1 MNLSKVITNL
11 KSKKNV
17 NYNKYLRSI
26 GSLDEIEIIKHSYD
40 LQAGSYIKFFL
51 KNKDL
56 EKKYCDE
63 IADIVKKKFGKFES
77 FLDCGCGEM
86 TISYSLIQRLNF
98 IKKFLLFDISLNRM
112 VMGKVFLKKYLK
124 KNNFKKTNFFCS
136 SLESIPLNDNS
147 INLVFTNH
155 AIEPNKDNAKN
166 IIRELYRITNYGLI
180 LNEPDY
186 TSASKEQKKRMIK
199 NNYVKN
205 IPKILKQLKINYETV
220 KIKNSI
226 GALNKTTCFI
236 IFKKKN
242 KKNKI
247 EFIDP
252 FYKKKIIGK
261 KYFYFSYVLR
271 QVYFIFKG
279 IPIFDFER
287 PTIINDTVIKD

>member
-1 MNLSKVITNL
+1 MNISKVITSL

-26 GSLDEIEIIKHSYD
+26 GNLDEIEIIKHSYD

-56 EKKYCDE
+56 ETNYCNE
-63 IADIVKKKFGKFES
+63 IANIIKKNFGKFES

-86 TISYSLIQRLNF
+86 TISYSLIERLSF

-112 VMGKVFLKKYLK
+112 IMGKGFLKKHLK

-136 SLESIPLNDNS
+136 SLDSIPLNDNS

-155 AIEPNKDNAKN
+155 AIEPNKKNAKN
-166 IIRELYRITNYGLI
+166 IIKELYRITNYGLI
-180 LNEPDY
+180 INEPDY

-199 NNYVKN
+199 NNYVKD
-205 IPKILKQLKINYETV
+205 IPKILKQLKIRYKTV
-220 KIKNSI
+220 QIKNSI
-226 GALNKTTCFI
+226 SALNKTTSFI

-242 KKNKI
+242 KKSKI

-252 FYKKKIIGK
+252 FYKKTIINK
-261 KYFYFSYVLR
+261 KTFYFSNILK

-279 IPIFDFER
+279 IPIFDFGR
-287 PTIINDTVIKD
+287 PTIINETVIND